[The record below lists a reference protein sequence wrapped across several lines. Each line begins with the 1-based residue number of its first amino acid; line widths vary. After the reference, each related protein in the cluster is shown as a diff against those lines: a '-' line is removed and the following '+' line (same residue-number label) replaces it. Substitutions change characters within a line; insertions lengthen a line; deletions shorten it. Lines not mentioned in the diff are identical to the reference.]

1 MAVGE
6 VFLGA
11 FLQVLFAEF
20 ASPVVRAF
28 ARREGLEKK
37 LDKWRDTMSTIQ
49 KVLGDAEE
57 KELHSENT
65 AVKEWLEDL
74 KDLAYDVEDVLDE
87 FATQASRRKLKGK
100 NQATTS
106 KVRNLIPAY
115 FSGLGSRLESNIKE
129 ISTRFEVLAARKEKL
144 NLRENVDRRPHGIRG
159 PLAPTSIMNEIVYG
173 RDGDKKALLDLLLS
187 QGSSDKVSVIPIIGM
202 GGIGKTT
209 LAQFVYND
217 EEVKS
222 LFKLR
227 AWTCVSE
234 DFDAIR
240 VTKAVLKSLSGQSN
254 DDNDLNLLQIKLS
267 EVLKG
272 KKFLVIL
279 DDLWNDRYHDWTI
292 LFTPFEAGAPGSVVI
307 ITTRNREVAN
317 TTRTT
322 EAYQL
327 DLLSNDASVSIF
339 TQHAFG
345 ARDFSSHPHLKDFGD
360 EIVRK
365 CKGLPLAAK
374 VLGGLLRLNQDRDAW
389 EEILNSEIWNILEQR
404 REIVPALMLSYYHL
418 PSHLKRCF
426 AYCSILPKDYEFEEK
441 EVVLLWMAG
450 GLIQPQQKEKE
461 MEDLG
466 SKYFQDLLARS
477 FFQQSNNKK
486 SRFVMHDLIND
497 LAKSVAGNTCFRM
510 EDRVE
515 GSKQGSILKKSR
527 HVSYLGDQFDGFKK
541 FEAFSELTCLRTF
554 LPLMLPCPGWCFLTS
569 YVSLELLP
577 KLRCLRVLSLN
588 GYGITKISNSIGD
601 LIHLRYLDLSRTGIT
616 SLPESTT
623 TLYNLQ
629 TLLLEQCKRLEK
641 LPSTFGN
648 LVNLRHLNI
657 LQARSLKAMPLHIG
671 KLTCL
676 RTLSDFIVGE
686 DCCSGLK
693 ELGSLSYLRGTLSIS
708 KLENVIV
715 PEDAMG
721 MNLSGKPNL
730 DGLSLEW
737 SEDIDDSKDRT
748 SEKEF
753 LNLLQPHKVLKELT
767 IRCYGGTEFP
777 TWLNRPS
784 LPNLV
789 FLTIEDCKK
798 CTLLPPLGKLPSLR
812 VLSIAGMASMKSM
825 GPEVCGDGSSQ
836 PFKSLET
843 LNFKNMVEWENWS
856 PCEAFFSNLREL
868 SIKNCPKL
876 SGNLPNHLPSL
887 ENVEIDGC
895 CLNLVVSVASFP
907 DQCKIKFEGS
917 EGVVCGREIDF
928 SSLNF
933 KHLSTISEFES
944 QMKVSITMGG
954 LANVQTLEVCGFKEL
969 THLWS
974 NEVGSFPHLPSLRY
988 LHVSDCPKLVSLVAK
1003 GQLPPTTLKELHIWN
1018 CNNIQILVEE
1028 DDTANSCGNSGDSSR
1043 SHDLRDLYI
1052 SNCPSL
1058 KSLISSGELPT
1069 TLQTL
1074 RIWSCPEL
1082 ESIAKELHHN
1092 SLLKSIAIS
1101 GCGNLKSLPTGIHS
1115 LSHLSNIEI
1124 RDCPSLDLLP
1134 DGELLPANLTR
1145 LNLASCEKMQVMVN
1159 RIHTCT
1165 SLQALSMGKCP
1176 RALVCFPEEGFPTNL
1191 TSLWIEDSSI
1201 AQGLFESGL
1210 HRITSLKVLR
1220 ICDGSSHLVSFP
1232 EMKLPTS
1239 LIELEIDNFP
1249 NLEYLSPEGFRNLTS
1264 LEVLEIRNC
1273 EKLASLPKKV
1283 LPPSLRILQ
1292 IDGCKKLTS
1301 FPTNCLPPSLRE
1313 LLIEDCKKLTSF
1325 PTNCLP
1331 LSLLRLWIVR
1341 CPLLEEW
1348 CKKERGREGS
1358 TIARIPHVFLAQDL
1372 IGKN

>member
-1 MAVGE
+1 MPVGE
-6 VFLGA
+6 LFLAA
-11 FLQVLFAEF
+11 FLQVLFDRL
-20 ASPVVRAF
+20 ASPELLAF
-28 ARREGLEKK
+28 ARREGLKKK
-37 LDKWRDTMSTIQ
+37 LDKWRKMLSMIQ
-49 KVLGDAEE
+49 KVLDDAEE
-57 KELHSENT
+57 KELHAQST

-74 KDLAYDVEDVLDE
+74 KDLAYDVEDILDE
-87 FATQASRRKLKGK
+87 FATEAVRRKLKAK
-100 NQATTS
+100 NQASTS
-106 KVRNLIPAY
+106 KVRNPIPAY
-115 FSGLGSRLESNIKE
+115 FSGLSPYAIMLRSRLKSNIKD
-129 ISTRFEVLAARKEKL
+129 ITTRFEDLVAQKGEL
-144 NLRENVDRRPHGIRG
+144 NLKELVDRRSEKIRG
-159 PLAPTSIMNEIVYG
+159 TELDLTSVGNEAPVYG
-173 RDGDKKALLDLLLS
+173 RDIDKMAILDLLELQA
-187 QGSSDKVSVIPIIGM
+187 QGSGDTQVSVIPILGM

-209 LAQFVYND
+209 LAQSIYND
-217 EEVKS
+217 EKVES
-222 LFKLR
+222 LFDLK
-227 AWTCVSE
+227 AWACVSE
-234 DFDAIR
+234 DFDAVR
-240 VTKAVLKSLSGQSN
+240 VTKTILRPLSPGSR
-254 DDNDLNLLQIKLS
+254 DDNDLNLLQTELKKA
-267 EVLKG
+267 LKG
-272 KKFLVIL
+272 KKFLVVL

-345 ARDFSSHPHLKDFGD
+345 ARDFSSHPHLTDFGD

-389 EEILNSEIWNILEQR
+389 EEILKSEIWNILEQR

-426 AYCSILPKDYEFEEK
+426 AYCSILPKDYEFEE
-441 EVVLLWMAG
+441 EVVLLWMAE

-466 SKYFQDLLARS
+466 SKYFRDLLARS

-515 GSKQGSILKKSR
+515 GSKQGSIFKKAR
-527 HVSYLGDQFDGFKK
+527 HVSYLGDRFDGFKK

-554 LPLMLPCPGWCFLTS
+554 LPLMLPFYWWCYLTS

-588 GYGITKISNSIGD
+588 GYNITKISDSIGD
-601 LIHLRYLDLSRTGIT
+601 LIHLRYLDLSRTCIT
-616 SLPESTT
+616 SLPESTA

-629 TLLLEQCKRLEK
+629 ILLLEQCEYLEK

-648 LVNLRHLNI
+648 LVNLRHLSI
-657 LQARSLKAMPLHIG
+657 LRAKSLKAMPKDIG

-693 ELGSLSYLRGTLSIS
+693 ELGSLSHLRGTLCIS

-715 PEDAMG
+715 PEDARG
-721 MNLSGKPNL
+721 MNLSDKPNL
-730 DGLSLEW
+730 DGLSLGW

-789 FLTIEDCKK
+789 FLTIENCKK
-798 CTLLPPLGKLPSLR
+798 CTSLPPLGKLPSLKSFGSQF
-812 VLSIAGMASMKSM
+812 VGM
-825 GPEVCGDGSSQ
+825 
-836 PFKSLET
+836 T
-843 LNFKNMVEWENWS
+843 LKFKNMVEWENWS
-856 PCEAFFSNLREL
+856 PCEAFSNLREL

-895 CLNLVVSVASFP
+895 CRNLVVSVASFP
-907 DQCKIKFEGS
+907 DRCKIKFEGS
-917 EGVVCGREIDF
+917 EGVVCRREVDF
-928 SSLNF
+928 SSLNLM
-933 KHLSTISEFES
+933 HLSTISEFES
-944 QMKVSITMGG
+944 QMKVLITMGG
-954 LANVQTLEVCGFKEL
+954 LANVQKLEVRGCMEL

-974 NEVGSFPHLPSLRY
+974 NAVGSFPHLPSLRY
-988 LHVSDCPKLVSLVAK
+988 LEVDGCPKLVSLVAK
-1003 GQLPPTTLKELHIWN
+1003 GQLPPTLKELNIQG
-1018 CNNIQILVEE
+1018 CQNIQILVEE
-1028 DDTANSCGNSGDSSR
+1028 DDTANSYGNSDDNTR
-1043 SHDLRDLYI
+1043 SHDLQHLSIY
-1052 SNCPSL
+1052 NCPAL

-1074 RIWSCPEL
+1074 RIRSCPEL

-1092 SLLKSIAIS
+1092 SLLKYFHIS
-1101 GCGNLKSLPTGIHS
+1101 DCGNLKSLPTGIHS
-1115 LSHLSNIEI
+1115 LSHLRNIVI
-1124 RDCPSLDLLP
+1124 RGCPNLDLLP
-1134 DGELLPANLTR
+1134 DGELLPANLTS
-1145 LNLASCEKMQVMVN
+1145 LKLYNCEKMQAVVN

-1165 SLQALSMGKCP
+1165 SLQDLSLGKCP
-1176 RALVCFPEEGFPTNL
+1176 RALLCFPEEGFPTNL
-1191 TSLWIEDSSI
+1191 TSLSIDDSSI
-1201 AQGLFESGL
+1201 AQGLFEWGL
-1210 HRITSLKVLR
+1210 HRITSLRDLQ
-1220 ICDGSSHLVSFP
+1220 ISDGSSHLVSFP

-1239 LIELEIDNFP
+1239 LIRLEIHNFL
-1249 NLEYLSPEGFRNLTS
+1249 NPEGFRNLTS
-1264 LEVLEIRNC
+1264 LEQLRIYHC
-1273 EKLASLPKKV
+1273 EKLASLPKK
-1283 LPPSLRILQ
+1283 
-1292 IDGCKKLTS
+1292 G
-1301 FPTNCLPPSLRE
+1301 LPPSLRE

-1331 LSLLRLWIVR
+1331 PSLVELYIYN

-1358 TIARIPHVFLAQDL
+1358 TIARIPFCNFMNL
-1372 IGKN
+1372 

>member
-6 VFLGA
+6 LFLGA
-11 FLQVLFAEF
+11 FLQVLFAEL

-28 ARREGLEKK
+28 ARREGLVKK
-37 LDKWRDTMSTIQ
+37 LDKWRNTLSTIQ
-49 KVLGDAEE
+49 KVLDDAEE

-74 KDLAYDVEDVLDE
+74 KDLAYDVEDILDE
-87 FATQASRRKLKGK
+87 FVTQASRRKLKGK

-129 ISTRFEVLAARKEKL
+129 ISTRFEDLAARKEKL
-144 NLRENVDRRPHGIRG
+144 NLRQNVDRRPHGIRG

-240 VTKAVLKSLSGQSN
+240 VTKAILKSLSRESN

-279 DDLWNDRYHDWTI
+279 DDLWNENYNDWTI
-292 LFTPFEAGAPGSVVI
+292 LLAPFKAGAPGSVVI
-307 ITTRNREVAN
+307 ITTRNRGVSRR
-317 TTRTT
+317 TGTT

-327 DLLSNDASVSIF
+327 DLLSNDAAVSIF
-339 TQHAFG
+339 TQHALG
-345 ARDFSSHPHLKDFGD
+345 TKDFSSHAHLKDIGE

-374 VLGGLLRLNQDRDAW
+374 ILGSLCSQQDRDAW
-389 EEILNSEIWNILEQR
+389 EEILNSEIWKTGGE
-404 REIVPALMLSYYHL
+404 EIVPALMLSYYHL

-441 EVVLLWMAG
+441 EVVLLWMAE

-466 SKYFQDLLARS
+466 SKYFLDLLARS
-477 FFQQSNNKK
+477 FFQQSNDKK

-515 GSKQGSILKKSR
+515 GSKQGSILKKAR

-541 FEAFSELTCLRTF
+541 FEAFSELTCLRAF
-554 LPLMLPCPGWCFLTS
+554 LPLMLPSPGFCFLTS

-588 GYGITKISNSIGD
+588 GYYITKISNSIGD
-601 LIHLRYLDLSRTGIT
+601 LMHLRYLDLSHTRIT

-629 TLLLEQCKRLEK
+629 TLLLEHCPFLEK

-676 RTLSDFIVGE
+676 RTLSNFIVGE

-693 ELGSLSYLRGTLSIS
+693 ELGSLSCLRGTLSIS

-715 PEDAMG
+715 PEDARG

-730 DGLSLEW
+730 DGLSLGW
-737 SEDIDDSKDRT
+737 SADIDDSKDRT

-767 IRCYGGTEFP
+767 IRWYGGTEFP

-784 LPNLV
+784 LPDLV
-789 FLTIEDCKK
+789 FLTIENCKK
-798 CTLLPPLGKLPSLR
+798 CTSLPPLGKLPSLR
-812 VLSIAGMASMKSM
+812 VLSIAGMASMKNM

-836 PFKSLET
+836 PFRSLET
-843 LNFKNMVEWENWS
+843 LNFQNMVEWENWS
-856 PCEAFFSNLREL
+856 PCEAFSNLREL

-895 CLNLVVSVASFP
+895 CRNLVVSVSSFP
-907 DQCKIKFEGS
+907 DRCKIKFEGS
-917 EGVVCGREIDF
+917 EGVVCGREVEF
-928 SSLNF
+928 SSLKL

-944 QMKVSITMGG
+944 QMKVLISMGG
-954 LANVQTLEVCGFKEL
+954 LANVQNLFVDGFKEL

-974 NEVGSFPHLPSLRY
+974 NAVGSFPHLPSLRY
-988 LHVSDCPKLVSLVAK
+988 LSVSGCPKLVSLVAK
-1003 GQLPPTTLKELHIWN
+1003 GQLPPTLKKLQILN
-1018 CNNIQILVEE
+1018 CENIQILVEE
-1028 DDTANSCGNSGDSSR
+1028 DDTANSCGNNGDR
-1043 SHDLRDLYI
+1043 FHDLQDLFI

-1058 KSLISSGELPT
+1058 KSLISSGELAT
-1069 TLQTL
+1069 TLQRL
-1074 RIWSCPEL
+1074 EIYSCPEL

-1092 SLLKSIAIS
+1092 SLLKSIEICH
-1101 GCGNLKSLPTGIHS
+1101 CGNLKSLPTGIHS
-1115 LSHLSNIEI
+1115 LSHLSDI
-1124 RDCPSLDLLP
+1124 RILDCPSLDFLP
-1134 DGELLPANLTR
+1134 DGELLPANLTN
-1145 LNLASCEKMQVMVN
+1145 LCLASCETTQAVVN
-1159 RIHTCT
+1159 RIHTYT
-1165 SLQALSMGKCP
+1165 SLQDLSMWKCR
-1176 RALVCFPEEGFPTNL
+1176 RAPVCFPEEGFPTNL
-1191 TSLWIEDSSI
+1191 TSLLIEDSSI
-1201 AQGLFESGL
+1201 AQGLFEWGL
-1210 HRITSLKVLR
+1210 HRITSLKVLQ
-1220 ICDGSSHLVSFP
+1220 ICDGTSHPVSFP
-1232 EMKLPTS
+1232 KMKLPTS
-1239 LIELEIDNFP
+1239 LIKLVINNFP
-1249 NLEYLSPEGFRNLTS
+1249 NLEYLSPEGFHNLTS
-1264 LEVLEIRNC
+1264 LKNLCFFNC
-1273 EKLASLPKKV
+1273 EKLVSLPKKG
-1283 LPPSLRILQ
+1283 LPPSLQ
-1292 IDGCKKLTS
+1292 KLWIS
-1301 FPTNCLPPSLRE
+1301 
-1313 LLIEDCKKLTSF
+1313 DCKKLTSF

-1331 LSLLRLWIVR
+1331 LSLLELWIDG
-1341 CPLLEEW
+1341 CPDLEEW
-1348 CKKERGREGS
+1348 CKKEGGREGS
-1358 TIARIPHVFLAQDL
+1358 TIARIPFVH
-1372 IGKN
+1372 IRGM

>member
-1 MAVGE
+1 MPVGE
-6 VFLGA
+6 LFLAA
-11 FLQVLFAEF
+11 FLQVLFDRL
-20 ASPVVRAF
+20 ASPELLAF
-28 ARREGLEKK
+28 ARREGLKKK
-37 LDKWRDTMSTIQ
+37 LDKWRKMLSMIQ
-49 KVLGDAEE
+49 KVLDDAEE
-57 KELHSENT
+57 KELHAQST

-74 KDLAYDVEDVLDE
+74 KDLAYDVEDILDE
-87 FATQASRRKLKGK
+87 FATEALRCKLKVK
-100 NQATTS
+100 NQASTS

-115 FSGLGSRLESNIKE
+115 FSGLSPYAIMLRTRLESNIKD
-129 ISTRFEVLAARKEKL
+129 ITTRFKDLVARKGEL
-144 NLRENVDRRPHGIRG
+144 NLKELVDRCSEKIRG
-159 PLAPTSIMNEIVYG
+159 TVLTSLVNEARVYG
-173 RDGDKKALLDLLLS
+173 RDIDKMAIIDLLKS
-187 QGSSDKVSVIPIIGM
+187 QAQESGDTQVSVIPILGM

-209 LAQFVYND
+209 LAQLIYND
-217 EEVKS
+217 KKVES
-222 LFKLR
+222 LFDLR
-227 AWTCVSE
+227 AWACVSE
-234 DFDAIR
+234 DFDAVR
-240 VTKAVLKSLSGQSN
+240 VTKTILRSLIPGRR
-254 DDNDLNLLQIKLS
+254 DDNDLNLLQI
-267 EVLKG
+267 ELKKALNG

-279 DDLWNDRYHDWTI
+279 DDLWNESYHDWTI

-327 DLLSNDASVSIF
+327 GLLSNDDSVSIF
-339 TQHAFG
+339 THALG
-345 ARDFSSHPHLKDFGD
+345 AKDFSSHPHLKDFGE

-365 CKGLPLAAK
+365 CEGLPLAVK
-374 VLGGLLRLNQDRDAW
+374 TLGGLLRFEKNRDKW
-389 EEILNSEIWNILEQR
+389 EEVLKSEIWDIPETR
-404 REIVPALMLSYYHL
+404 SGIVPALMLSYYHL

-441 EVVLLWMAG
+441 EVVLLWMAE

-515 GSKQGSILKKSR
+515 GSKQGSTFKKVR
-527 HVSYLGDQFDGFKK
+527 HVSYLGSFFDGFKK

-554 LPLMLPCPGWCFLTS
+554 LPLMLPLPYCNLTS

-577 KLRCLRVLSLN
+577 TLRCLRVLSLN
-588 GYGITKISNSIGD
+588 GYCITKISNSVGD
-601 LIHLRYLDLSRTGIT
+601 LIHLRYLDLSRTHIT

-623 TLYNLQ
+623 NLYNLQ
-629 TLLLEQCKRLEK
+629 TLLLEDCQRLEQ

-693 ELGSLSYLRGTLSIS
+693 ELGSLSCLRGTLSIS

-715 PEDAMG
+715 PEDARG

-730 DGLSLEW
+730 DGLSLGW

-777 TWLNRPS
+777 SWLNRPS

-789 FLTIEDCKK
+789 FLTIENCKK
-798 CTLLPPLGKLPSLR
+798 CTSLPPLGKLPSLR

-825 GPEVCGDGSSQ
+825 GPEVCGDGLSQ

-887 ENVEIDGC
+887 ENVEMDGC
-895 CLNLVVSVASFP
+895 CRNLVVSVASFP

-917 EGVVCGREIDF
+917 EGVVCGGEVDF
-928 SSLNF
+928 STLIL

-944 QMKVSITMGG
+944 QMEVSNGVVCGG
-954 LANVQTLEVCGFKEL
+954 LANVQELVVYGCMEL

-974 NEVGSFPHLPSLRY
+974 NAVGSFPHLPSLRY

-1003 GQLPPTTLKELHIWN
+1003 GQLPPTLKELRIWG
-1018 CNNIQILVEE
+1018 CENIQILVEE
-1028 DDTANSCGNSGDSSR
+1028 DDTANSCGDSGDSSR
-1043 SHDLRDLYI
+1043 SHDLQYLSI

-1074 RIWSCPEL
+1074 QIHSCPEL

-1101 GCGNLKSLPTGIHS
+1101 DCGNLKSLPTGIHS
-1115 LSHLSNIEI
+1115 LSHLSDIEI
-1124 RDCPSLDLLP
+1124 WGCPSLDFLP

-1145 LNLASCEKMQVMVN
+1145 LDLAGCEKLQVVVN

-1165 SLQALSMGKCP
+1165 SLQYLSMGRCQ

-1191 TSLWIEDSSI
+1191 TSLSIYNRSI
-1201 AQGLFESGL
+1201 AQGLFEWGL
-1210 HRITSLKVLR
+1210 HRINSLKYLQ
-1220 ICDGSSHLVSFP
+1220 ICDGSLHLVSFQ

-1239 LIELEIDNFP
+1239 LIDLRIVNFP

-1264 LEVLEIRNC
+1264 LAVLRIHNC
-1273 EKLASLPKKV
+1273 EKLASFPKKG
-1283 LPPSLRILQ
+1283 LPPSIRYLEI
-1292 IDGCKKLTS
+1292 G
-1301 FPTNCLPPSLRE
+1301 
-1313 LLIEDCKKLTSF
+1313 DCKKLTSF
-1325 PTNCLP
+1325 PTNCLHP
-1331 LSLLRLWIVR
+1331 SLLHLWINR
-1341 CPLLEEW
+1341 CPDLEGW

-1358 TIARIPHVFLAQDL
+1358 TIARIPHVFLALDL
-1372 IGKN
+1372 IDN

>member
-6 VFLGA
+6 LFLGA

-20 ASPVVRAF
+20 ASPVVQAF

-37 LDKWRDTMSTIQ
+37 LDKWSKTLSTIE
-49 KVLGDAEE
+49 KVLDDAEE
-57 KELHSENT
+57 RELHSENK

-74 KDLAYDVEDVLDE
+74 KDLAYDVEDILDE
-87 FATQASRRKLKGK
+87 FVTQASRRKLKGK

-129 ISTRFEVLAARKEKL
+129 ISTRFEDLAARKEKL
-144 NLRENVDRRPHGIRG
+144 NLRQNVDRRPHGIRG
-159 PLAPTSIMNEIVYG
+159 PLAPTSIVNEVVYG
-173 RDGDKKALLDLLLS
+173 REGDKKALLDSLRS

-222 LFKLR
+222 SFEPR

-240 VTKAVLKSLSGQSN
+240 VTKAILKSLSGQSN

-267 EVLKG
+267 EALKG

-279 DDLWNDRYHDWTI
+279 DDLWNENYNDWTI
-292 LFTPFEAGAPGSVVI
+292 LLAPFKAGAPGSVVI
-307 ITTRNREVAN
+307 ITTRNRGVSSITG
-317 TTRTT
+317 TTQ
-322 EAYQL
+322 AYQL
-327 DLLSNDASVSIF
+327 DLLSNDAAVSIF
-339 TQHAFG
+339 TQHAEE
-345 ARDFSSHPHLKDFGD
+345 DFSSHAHLKDIGL

-365 CKGLPLAAK
+365 CKGLPLAVK
-374 VLGGLLRLNQDRDAW
+374 TLGGLLRSEKNRDKW
-389 EEILNSEIWNILEQR
+389 EEVLKSEIWDIPEKKSG
-404 REIVPALMLSYYHL
+404 IVPALMLSYYHL

-426 AYCSILPKDYEFEEK
+426 AYCSILPKDYEFEK
-441 EVVLLWMAG
+441 KHVVLLWMAE
-450 GLIQPQQKEKE
+450 GLIQQGKEEKE
-461 MEDLG
+461 MEILG
-466 SKYFQDLLARS
+466 EEYFLDLLARS
-477 FFQQSNNKK
+477 FFQQSNNNK

-515 GSKQGSILKKSR
+515 GSKQGSIFKKAR
-527 HVSYLGDQFDGFKK
+527 HMSYLGDRFDGLKK

-554 LPLMLPCPGWCFLTS
+554 LPLMLPSPGDCNLTS

-577 KLRCLRVLSLN
+577 KLRCLRVLSLK
-588 GYGITKISNSIGD
+588 GYVITKISNSIGD
-601 LIHLRYLDLSRTGIT
+601 LMHLRYLDLSRTCIT

-629 TLLLEQCKRLEK
+629 TLLLEQCLQLKK

-657 LQARSLKAMPLHIG
+657 LRARSLKAMPPHIG

-693 ELGSLSYLRGTLSIS
+693 ELGSLSYLRGTLCIS
-708 KLENVIV
+708 KLENVIE
-715 PEDAMG
+715 PEDARG

-730 DGLSLEW
+730 DGLSLGW
-737 SEDIDDSKDRT
+737 SEYIDDSKDRT

-767 IRCYGGTEFP
+767 IRCYGGTDFP
-777 TWLNRPS
+777 TWLNCPS

-789 FLTIEDCKK
+789 FLTIENCKK
-798 CTLLPPLGKLPSLR
+798 CTSLPPLGKLPSLR

-825 GPEVCGDGSSQ
+825 GPEVCGDGLSQ
-836 PFKSLET
+836 PFRSLET

-856 PCEAFFSNLREL
+856 PCEAFSNLREL

-876 SGNLPNHLPSL
+876 SGNIPNHLPSL

-895 CLNLVVSVASFP
+895 CRNLVVSVASFP
-907 DQCKIKFEGS
+907 DRCKIKFGGS
-917 EGVVCGREIDF
+917 EGVVCGRSEVDF
-928 SSLNF
+928 SSLNLM
-933 KHLSTISEFES
+933 HLSTISEFES
-944 QMKVSITMGG
+944 QMKVLITMGG
-954 LANVQTLEVCGFKEL
+954 LANVQKLMVYGLKEL

-974 NEVGSFPHLPSLRY
+974 NAVGSFPHLPSLRY
-988 LHVSDCPKLVSLVAK
+988 LQVSDCPKLVSLVAK
-1003 GQLPPTTLKELHIWN
+1003 GQLPPTLKELRIRD
-1018 CNNIQILVEE
+1018 CKNIQILVEE
-1028 DDTANSCGNSGDSSR
+1028 DDTANSCGNSGDNTR
-1043 SHDLRDLYI
+1043 SHDLQDLSI
-1052 SNCPSL
+1052 SDCPSP

-1074 RIWSCPEL
+1074 EIWSCPEL

-1092 SLLKSIAIS
+1092 SLLKSIRIS
-1101 GCGNLKSLPTGIHS
+1101 DCGNLKSLPTGIHS
-1115 LSHLSNIEI
+1115 LSHLSDIQIWN
-1124 RDCPSLDLLP
+1124 CPSFDFLP

-1145 LNLASCEKMQVMVN
+1145 LDLARCEKMQAVVN

-1165 SLQALSMGKCP
+1165 SLRGLWIGKCP
-1176 RALVCFPEEGFPTNL
+1176 SALVSFPEEGFPTNL

-1201 AQGLFESGL
+1201 AQGLFEWGL
-1210 HRITSLKVLR
+1210 HRITSLRVLR
-1220 ICDGSSHLVSFP
+1220 ICDGTSHLVSFP

-1239 LIELEIDNFP
+1239 LIRLEIHNFL

-1264 LEVLEIRNC
+1264 LQELVISNC
-1273 EKLASLPKKV
+1273 EKLASLPKKG
-1283 LPPSLRILQ
+1283 LPPSLR
-1292 IDGCKKLTS
+1292 KLW
-1301 FPTNCLPPSLRE
+1301 
-1313 LLIEDCKKLTSF
+1313 IIDCKKLTSF

-1331 LSLLRLWIVR
+1331 LSLLRVYIDR
-1341 CPLLEEW
+1341 CPDLVEW

-1358 TIARIPHVFLAQDL
+1358 TIARIPCVWLDYVPVA
-1372 IGKN
+1372 